1 VPTDPIAFIQ
11 ELRFQDLPPSVV
23 EQACRCLLDLAGVAA
38 AGSTTA
44 MSRIACDHAVEYLAS
59 PTRPARLLF
68 DGRAAGPVGAAFA
81 GAATI
86 DSFDAHDGHALTKG
100 HAGVAVLP
108 ALLAFADSGP
118 TPDGREFLTALVLG
132 YEIATRAGI
141 NLHATAVD
149 YHTSGAWNAL
159 GAAAIGARL
168 LGLNAAQTRE
178 ALGIAEFHGPRSQ
191 MMRCIDHPT
200 MVKDGSAV
208 GAAAGVSAALLAS
221 ASFTGAPAVTMIDD
235 QEHPLWGDLGDC
247 WRISEQYFKP
257 FPVCRWAHPAVQV
270 ALDLRDLNSQNRS
283 TMADIDHLEI
293 TTFHAATRLAT
304 RHPATTEQAQYSLP
318 FAVATAFVHG
328 TITAAHLETPQQAH
342 PDVTRLS
349 ATMKLQESTIY
360 EQQFPAQRH
369 AHGEL
374 ILRDDHH
381 LHVGPTTARGG
392 PDQPLTNDD
401 LTTKYHTLTDGILS
415 PECTTALQETVHSLS
430 TGSNTQILL
439 ENILKSP
446 IPGPA

>member
-1 VPTDPIAFIQ
+1 MPTDPIAFIHD
-11 ELRFQDLPPSVV
+11 LRYEDLPPFVV
-23 EQACRCLLDLAGVAA
+23 EQAYRCLLDLTGVAA

-44 MSRIACDHAVEYLAS
+44 MSRIASGHAVENLAS
-59 PTRPARLLF
+59 QTHPARLLF
-68 DGRAAGPVGAAFA
+68 DGRSASPVGAAFA

-100 HAGVAVLP
+100 HAGAAVFP

-141 NLHATAVD
+141 NLHNTTID

-159 GAAAIGARL
+159 GATAIGARL
-168 LGLNAAQTRE
+168 LRLSPAQTRE

-200 MVKDGSAV
+200 MVKDGSAA

-221 ASFTGAPAVTMIDD
+221 AGFTGAPAVTMSDD
-235 QEHPLWGDLGDC
+235 QQHPVWGDLGDC
-247 WRISEQYFKP
+247 WRINEQYFKP

-270 ALDLRDLNSQNRS
+270 ALDLRELHAR
-283 TMADIDHLEI
+283 TGTTVADIDNLDI
-293 TTFHAATRLAT
+293 TTFHAATRLLT
-304 RHPATTEQAQYSLP
+304 RHPKTTEQAQYSLP

-328 TITAAHLETPQQAH
+328 TITAAHLATPQQAH
-342 PDVTRLS
+342 PDVARLS
-349 ATMKLQESTIY
+349 TIMRLQESPTY

-374 ILRDDHH
+374 ILRDGIR
-381 LHVGPTTARGG
+381 LHVGRTTARGG
-392 PDQPLTNDD
+392 PDQPLTNDE

-415 PECTTALQETVHSLS
+415 PECTTTLQETVHSLS
-430 TGSNTQILL
+430 AGGSTQILL
-439 ENILKSP
+439 DNTLKRGSVR
-446 IPGPA
+446 

>member
-1 VPTDPIAFIQ
+1 MATDPIAFIHD
-11 ELRFQDLPPSVV
+11 LRYEDLPPSVV

-68 DGRAAGPVGAAFA
+68 DGRAASPVGAAFA

-100 HAGVAVLP
+100 HTGVAMLP

-118 TPDGREFLTALVLG
+118 IPDGREFLTALVLG

-141 NLHATAVD
+141 NLHATTVD

-168 LGLNAAQTRE
+168 LGLNPAQTRE
-178 ALGIAEFHGPRSQ
+178 TLGIAEFHGPRSQ

-200 MVKDGSAV
+200 MVKDGSAA
-208 GAAAGVSAALLAS
+208 GAAAGVSAAFLAS
-221 ASFTGAPAVTMIDD
+221 AGFTGAPAVTMTDD

-270 ALDLRDLNSQNRS
+270 ALDLRELYSRHRT

-293 TTFHAATRLAT
+293 TTFHAARRLAT

-328 TITAAHLETPQQAH
+328 TITAAQLATPQQAH
-342 PDVTRLS
+342 PDVTHLS
-349 ATMKLQESTIY
+349 TTMKLQEAPTY

-374 ILRDDHH
+374 ILRDGHR

-392 PDQPLTNDD
+392 PDQPLNDD
-401 LTTKYHTLTDGILS
+401 ELATKYHSLTNGILS
-415 PECTTALQETVHSLS
+415 PDRITAVQESVRVLN
-430 TGSNTQILL
+430 TGGNTQTLL
-439 ENILKSP
+439 DITLTHP
-446 IPGPA
+446 

>member
-1 VPTDPIAFIQ
+1 
-11 ELRFQDLPPSVV
+11 
-23 EQACRCLLDLAGVAA
+23 
-38 AGSTTA
+38 
-44 MSRIACDHAVEYLAS
+44 
-59 PTRPARLLF
+59 
-68 DGRAAGPVGAAFA
+68 
-81 GAATI
+81 
-86 DSFDAHDGHALTKG
+86 
-100 HAGVAVLP
+100 
-108 ALLAFADSGP
+108 
-118 TPDGREFLTALVLG
+118 
-132 YEIATRAGI
+132 
-141 NLHATAVD
+141 
-149 YHTSGAWNAL
+149 
-159 GAAAIGARL
+159 
-168 LGLNAAQTRE
+168 
-178 ALGIAEFHGPRSQ
+178 
-191 MMRCIDHPT
+191 
-200 MVKDGSAV
+200 
-208 GAAAGVSAALLAS
+208 
-221 ASFTGAPAVTMIDD
+221 
-235 QEHPLWGDLGDC
+235 
-247 WRISEQYFKP
+247 
-257 FPVCRWAHPAVQV
+257 
-270 ALDLRDLNSQNRS
+270 
-283 TMADIDHLEI
+283 MADIDHLEI

-392 PDQPLTNDD
+392 PDQPLTNDE